1 MKMKSDVIVV
11 GAGITG
17 AATAYFLKKRGVANV
32 LLVDRDQPA
41 AGGTGKSAAIIRQH
55 YSVPIGTNLTRES
68 IRHLKA
74 LGEAGF
80 KSGFAPTGWHMLVSE
95 EMLDG
100 TRAIIEQ
107 LKGLGVTT
115 ELQDL
120 AASRVAEL
128 VNPEGVVGVVYEPD
142 SGYADP
148 VHATEAFVAAYEALG
163 GEFRGKTAVDAL
175 VGDARHVTGVKVG
188 GEILQADLVVNA
200 AGPWSG
206 RLGESVGLEMP
217 LRVVREQDT
226 VWEIRPGRPIPE
238 GPISNQ
244 VDLIYCRPLGNRRFI
259 VGRSFPKP
267 YYDVDPNNY
276 KTDADEEF
284 VSDILERLQRR
295 YPWFQGA
302 SRIDSYAA
310 LYDAPPDWYP
320 FAGPRTGV
328 KGYADAWGGS
338 GHGFKLGPA
347 IGRRLADWIVDGKT
361 DDEFRQMS
369 HDRVAEGRLFVQRFG
384 GNRG

>member
-1 MKMKSDVIVV
+1 MKMKFDVIVI

-17 AATAYFLKKRGVANV
+17 AATAYFLKKRGVTNV
-32 LLVDRDQPA
+32 LLLDRDQPA

-55 YSVPIGTNLTRES
+55 YSVPIGSNLTRES
-68 IRHLKA
+68 IGLLSA
-74 LGEAGF
+74 LTKAGF
-80 KSGFAPTGWHMLVSE
+80 KSGLAQTGWHMVISE
-95 EMLDG
+95 EMLEG
-100 TRAIIEQ
+100 TRAIVEQ
-107 LKGLGVTT
+107 VKSLGIAT
-115 ELQDL
+115 EFQDL
-120 AASRVAEL
+120 ASSRLADL

-142 SGYADP
+142 GGYADP

-175 VGDARHVTGVKVG
+175 VGNAKHVTGVKVG
-188 GEILQADLVVNA
+188 CETIKADLVVNA
-200 AGPWSG
+200 SGPWAG
-206 RLGESVGLEMP
+206 KLGESVGLDMP

-226 VWEIRPGRPIPE
+226 VWEVRPDRHIPE

-244 VDLIYCRPLGNRRFI
+244 VDLIYLRPLGNRRFI

-276 KTDADEEF
+276 KLDADEEF
-284 VSDILERLQRR
+284 VSDILERLERR
-295 YPWFQGA
+295 YPWFHNA
-302 SRIDSYAA
+302 LRIDSYAA
-310 LYDAPPDWYP
+310 LYDATPDWYP

-347 IGRRLADWIVDGKT
+347 IGHRLADWIVDNKM

-369 HDRVAEGRLFVQRFG
+369 HDRIAEDRLFVQRFG